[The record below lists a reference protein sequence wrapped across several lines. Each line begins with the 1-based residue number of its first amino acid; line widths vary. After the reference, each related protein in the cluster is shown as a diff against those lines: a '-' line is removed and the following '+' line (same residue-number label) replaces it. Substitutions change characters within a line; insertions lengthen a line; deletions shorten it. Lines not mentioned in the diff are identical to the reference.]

1 MKAQLQPAL
10 FALDMAIQTEKDGR
24 AFYLRAAA
32 TTQDPR
38 GRELFSRIANDEM
51 GHLAMLEERKELLLA
66 EGKWAPFKAEL
77 KASVPSTPIFAKSMT
92 EAELNAH
99 TSDLSALRMAYLLE
113 RDAVEFY
120 ARAAAQTNDA
130 EGKKMYRALVEMENT
145 HQTALETEYKLIS
158 EQFQSFMGFAPF

>member
-1 MKAQLQPAL
+1 
-10 FALDMAIQTEKDGR
+10 
-24 AFYLRAAA
+24 
-32 TTQDPR
+32 
-38 GRELFSRIANDEM
+38 
-51 GHLAMLEERKELLLA
+51 
-66 EGKWAPFKAEL
+66 
-77 KASVPSTPIFAKSMT
+77 VPSTPIFAKSMT